1 VTKQVLAYGDDR
13 IDYEVV
19 RIPSASRK
27 VKIQVQPDARVQVFA
42 PEQESL
48 GEIKHAV
55 SRRARWI
62 VNHLS
67 QIQEQ
72 NTHVL
77 PRRYVSGECHF
88 YLGRRHQLKVKLS
101 KAKTPGVKLLRGQLQ
116 VTVPDRDPARVQ
128 SLLSKWYWT
137 RAEDVFERRLRE
149 EASRVSWVRSNR
161 PELKLLEMKKQWGSC
176 SPKGRIHLN
185 PQLVKAPRECID
197 YVILHELCHLKEHN
211 HSPRFY
217 GLLDRNMP
225 EWRERKAKLDG
236 MAEMLLNR

>member
-1 VTKQVLAYGDDR
+1 MTKQILTYGAEK
-13 IDYEVV
+13 IVYEVI
-19 RIPSASRK
+19 RTSSASRK
-27 VKIQVQPDARVQVFA
+27 IKIQIQPDARVQVFA

-48 GEIKHAV
+48 GEIKFAV
-55 SRRARWI
+55 SRRARWV

-67 QIQEQ
+67 RIEEQ

-88 YLGRRHQLKVKLS
+88 YLGRRHQLKVNLS

-116 VTVPDRDPARVQ
+116 VTVPHRDPARVQ
-128 SLLSKWYWT
+128 SLLSEWYWT

-149 EASRVSWVRSNR
+149 EASRVSWARSNR
-161 PELKLLEMKKQWGSC
+161 PEFKLLEMKKQWGSC
-176 SPKGRIHLN
+176 SPKGKIHLN

-211 HSPRFY
+211 HSSRFY
-217 GLLDRNMP
+217 RLIDGNMP